1 MCDDATIMHLVLQG
15 TSWNE
20 IETIGIKLERK
31 VVQYNQRLETIE
43 CYGVP

>member
-1 MCDDATIMHLVLQG
+1 MCNDTTIMHLVLQG
-15 TSWNE
+15 TFWNE

-31 VVQYNQRLETIE
+31 VVQCYQRLETTE